1 MTTIGTSGTQRL
13 VQWQLLE
20 LLAHRGWFS
29 DNYWNFWRTEAGSV
43 NTIGTFGAQ
52 RLVQ

>member
-29 DNYWNFWRTEAGSV
+29 GDYWNFWHTEAGSV
-43 NTIGTFGAQ
+43 TTSGTSGTQ